1 MCVMHVFH
9 QGINLVYIN
18 HGNLSEWTKYTSL
31 QTSIDTGRGTGQEAW
46 LSKVHTATAILKLRL
61 RATLEFGIF
70 LPPLQLPNLM
80 AKASMD
86 RYHYLPKKDP
96 KFPRRHTLGKIQ
108 PRVSPQRCSVRLRRK
123 MHVTHTKYTYGQTQ
137 TLAIS
142 SACDRLTL
150 TV

>member
-1 MCVMHVFH
+1 M
-9 QGINLVYIN
+9 L
-18 HGNLSEWTKYTSL
+18 K
-31 QTSIDTGRGTGQEAW
+31 
-46 LSKVHTATAILKLRL
+46 KAILKLRL

-96 KFPRRHTLGKIQ
+96 EFPTPHTGKDSASRESPALLGT
-108 PRVSPQRCSVRLRRK
+108 SPQKNERY
-123 MHVTHTKYTYGQTQ
+123 THEIYNIHTDK
-137 TLAIS
+137 LAIS